1 MGGFL
6 FLSFYDSLVCVRQSG
21 PLVMDLECN
30 KSPRSWMVGYDSF
43 FFFLFFFSGEKIKS
57 TVRVGKG
64 NKNKIKGP
72 AMLAVFLFYFYQLRE
87 GF

>member
-6 FLSFYDSLVCVRQSG
+6 FLSFYDSLVSVRQSG

-43 FFFLFFFSGEKIKS
+43 FYFFFFSEEKIKS

-72 AMLAVFLFYFYQLRE
+72 AMFAVFLFYFYHLRE

>member
-30 KSPRSWMVGYDSF
+30 KSPRSWMVGQDSF
-43 FFFLFFFSGEKIKS
+43 FFFSEEKIKS

-72 AMLAVFLFYFYQLRE
+72 AMLAVFFYQLRE
-87 GF
+87 DF